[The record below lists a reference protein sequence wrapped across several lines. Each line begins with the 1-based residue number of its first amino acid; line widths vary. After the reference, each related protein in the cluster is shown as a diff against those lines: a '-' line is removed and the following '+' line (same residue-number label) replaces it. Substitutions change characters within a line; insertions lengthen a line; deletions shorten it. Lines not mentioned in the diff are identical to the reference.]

1 MAGKGLH
8 IGFEETASGGLVRR
22 TVLLSEDGVRRRHRV
37 VYEFEDPAGT
47 VADRPMD
54 GAVMAVL
61 FHAMERGLPVHVHGP
76 LTRTALHNIDALQ
89 GVWRRWRPDR
99 YRTVEIIPETVVDR
113 NAPKPGR
120 RAIAAYSSGLDST
133 FTILRHRLLLPPERR
148 HTVGAL
154 LMVHG
159 FDVELDRPEDFERLV
174 ERTRPFRD
182 LVGLDLRVV
191 RTNSKELH
199 LQNWQDSH
207 AAELAACL
215 HLYEAEF
222 EFGLIGSTKPY
233 DALVIPYG
241 TTPIADHLLSGDG
254 FSIVHDGAAYSRTE
268 KAAAVAACPEAVRSL
283 RVCWEGAQQFR
294 NCGVCEKCVRTRM
307 NFAAAGVL
315 APDCFDGPL
324 DPARIAG
331 IPVRNEPQ
339 AAELRSILDY
349 ARLHAVEGEWL
360 ERLKERVH
368 AIQPD
373 FGQSDSGRLEP
384 RPVRAMKG
392 AAASLRQAAVGLLD
406 AMELKQPLK
415 RVRNRLRTRG

>member
-1 MAGKGLH
+1 MAGNGGLH
-8 IGFEETASGGLVRR
+8 IGVEETASGGLVRR
-22 TVLLSEDGVRRRHRV
+22 TVLLSEDGTRRRHRV
-37 VYEFEDPAGT
+37 VYEFEEPAGT
-47 VADRPMD
+47 AADRPMD
-54 GAVMAVL
+54 GTVMAVL

-99 YRTVEIIPETVVDR
+99 YRTVEIIPERVVDR

-159 FDVELDRPEDFERLV
+159 FDVELDRAEDFERLV

-182 LVGLDLRVV
+182 LVGLELRVV

-215 HLYEAEF
+215 HLHEAEF

-268 KAAAVAACPEAVRSL
+268 KAAAVAAYPEAVGSL

-324 DPARIAG
+324 DPSRIAG

-339 AAELRSILDY
+339 AAELRSILAY
-349 ARLHAVEGEWL
+349 ARQHAVEGEWL
-360 ERLKERVH
+360 ERLKERVS

-373 FGQSDSGRLEP
+373 IDRPEP
-384 RPVRAMKG
+384 RPVRAVKG

-406 AMELKQPLK
+406 AMELKQPLR